1 MYKAWFSQVRFSNTY
16 QIHHNAFS
24 CDICSKINFKSIFN
38 LIIWHPV
45 IYHLLDKMN
54 CKGIFNLNMK
64 KFVPLWKMWL
74 SIWSQKKL
82 AMAYS
87 IWTLNHS
94 VFMWWMWQ
102 MFLSIGVKKHMN
114 LHNKHEITQLDGK
127 MKIWISLT
135 VLLWMLS
142 IISSIISTILLV
154 AITDNIF
161 CLVFSFQLS
170 RIEKGRW
177 DKSGQTLYLR

>member
-1 MYKAWFSQVRFSNTY
+1 MYKARFSHVRFSNTY
-16 QIHHNAFS
+16 KKHHNAFS

-45 IYHLLDKMN
+45 IYHLLEKIS
-54 CKGIFNLNMK
+54 CKGIFNLIMK
-64 KFVPLWKMWL
+64 NSVPLLKMWL

-87 IWTLNHS
+87 IWTLKHS

-102 MFLSIGVKKHMN
+102 MFLSIGVKRHMK
-114 LHNKHEITQLDGK
+114 LRNKHEITCTQLDGK

-142 IISSIISTILLV
+142 IISSMISTILLV
-154 AITDNIF
+154 AITDNRS
-161 CLVFSFQLS
+161 V
-170 RIEKGRW
+170 
-177 DKSGQTLYLR
+177 